1 MDNKQDYAQRV
12 RDRLTEIITY
22 RAEALTHF
30 RIGATASEL
39 DKTSVLLLLLL
50 SQRVNYLTCKNIE
63 HVKGVYD
70 LHDYVPYDKLR
81 TEAGKQTIKDLLEEH
96 TAELDGVVLQLDAN
110 GDVLLSAVHPSMPSR
125 VVKAR
130 DILIGMDDALAEY
143 IRKGGQAERLTPK
156 CLILGGAT

>member
-1 MDNKQDYAQRV
+1 MDNKQEYSQRV
-12 RDRLTEIITY
+12 RERLTEIINY

-30 RIGATASEL
+30 RIGTTASEL

-50 SQRVNYLTCKNIE
+50 SQRVNYLTCRHIE
-63 HVKGVYD
+63 QVKGIYD
-70 LHDYVPYDKLR
+70 LHDYVPYEKLR
-81 TEAGKQTIKDLLEEH
+81 TEAGKQAIKDLLAEH
-96 TAELDGVVLQLDAN
+96 TSELDGILLQLTAD
-110 GDVLLSAVHPSMPSR
+110 GDVLLSVVHPTMPSR

-130 DILIGMDDALAEY
+130 DILISMDDALAQY